1 MADNDQRKL
10 RLHLSDKSGDIQIN
24 ICDYNRDTE
33 TMIVRVTVLVSAVL
47 LLAAA
52 APPHQGG
59 SGLGAD
65 NWSKL
70 MSI

>member
-1 MADNDQRKL
+1 MTRFVT
-10 RLHLSDKSGDIQIN
+10 I
-24 ICDYNRDTE
+24 TE
-33 TMIVRVTVLVSAVL
+33 TMIVRVTALVSAVL

-59 SGLGAD
+59 LGLGAD

-70 MSI
+70 MFR